1 MKYRFFE
8 ENVLNN
14 QYNQYYLLDYRIE
27 FYQKTFF
34 DKLKKISIDTESIIF
49 EECMPKVI
57 LEIPINNLSKAYFE
71 KTTFGNR
78 TIDIELMNEFF
89 LYDSNELWKIY
100 AFQIDDICII
110 GISDTIQEKFN
121 HLFKGYISTTK
132 QEIKTKELLI
142 DVFWNKSKQKWARER
157 LKILYNI

>member
-1 MKYRFFE
+1 MKYRFFD
-8 ENVLNN
+8 ENIFNN
-14 QYNQYYLLDYRIE
+14 KYNQYYLLDYHFE
-27 FYQKTFF
+27 FYQELFF
-34 DKLKKISIDTESIIF
+34 DKLSKLSANAESIIF
-49 EECMPKVI
+49 EECIPNVK
-57 LEIPINNLSKAYFE
+57 IPINNLSKAYFE

-100 AFQIDDICII
+100 AFQIDNICII

-142 DVFWNKSKQKWARER
+142 DVFWNKSKQKWARKK

>member
-1 MKYRFFE
+1 MKYRFFD
-8 ENVLNN
+8 ENIFNN
-14 QYNQYYLLDYRIE
+14 KYNQYYLLDYHFE
-27 FYQKTFF
+27 FYQELFF
-34 DKLKKISIDTESIIF
+34 DKLNKLSANAESIIF
-49 EECMPKVI
+49 EECIPNVK
-57 LEIPINNLSKAYFE
+57 IPINNLSKAYFE

-100 AFQIDDICII
+100 AFQIDNICII